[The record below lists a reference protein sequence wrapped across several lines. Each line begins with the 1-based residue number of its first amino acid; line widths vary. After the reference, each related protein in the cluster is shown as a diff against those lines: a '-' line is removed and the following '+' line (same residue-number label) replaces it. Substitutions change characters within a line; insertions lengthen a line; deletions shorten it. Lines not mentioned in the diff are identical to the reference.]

1 MVTLCDDRVDGNH
14 PTPTLLPLHIDLHTA
29 RATFGSFDRF
39 AHRTISLLCEEMQM
53 EIEMALATIYHA
65 PYNIIFAIY
74 EVLGV
79 GSGEGFLIFT
89 CSSGF

>member
-65 PYNIIFAIY
+65 PYNIKSA
-74 EVLGV
+74 GV
-79 GSGEGFLIFT
+79 VPTAFCYDILRKPSI
-89 CSSGF
+89 

>member
-14 PTPTLLPLHIDLHTA
+14 PTPTLLPLHIDLHIA

-65 PYNIIFAIY
+65 PYNICI
-74 EVLGV
+74 
-79 GSGEGFLIFT
+79 
-89 CSSGF
+89 SSSLRVK

>member
-14 PTPTLLPLHIDLHTA
+14 PTPTLLPLHIDLHIA
-29 RATFGSFDRF
+29 RATFGFIDRF

-65 PYNIIFAIY
+65 PYNKYID
-74 EVLGV
+74 ETG
-79 GSGEGFLIFT
+79 
-89 CSSGF
+89 